1 MFHVK
6 HFKKGK
12 TMSKYRRNRV
22 NDAVALEM
30 ATILRNVKDPRV
42 SGAFISVTGADVTPD
57 FKYAKIYYS
66 VLGMDDDAEGAKE
79 IAKGLKSAHG
89 FIRGQLAKSLN
100 LRVTPELTFVADE
113 SMKRGVEIAAMIN
126 KLEFTDEEEETEED
140 DV

>member
-1 MFHVK
+1 
-6 HFKKGK
+6 
-12 TMSKYRRNRV
+12 MSKYRRNRV

-66 VLGMDDDAEGAKE
+66 VLGMDGDKEAEKE
-79 IAKGLKSAHG
+79 LAKGLKSAQG

-100 LRVTPELTFVADE
+100 LRVTPELTFVPDE

-140 DV
+140 DI

>member
-1 MFHVK
+1 M
-6 HFKKGK
+6 G
-12 TMSKYRRNRV
+12 KYRKNRV

-66 VLGMDDDAEGAKE
+66 VLGMDGDTEGEKE
-79 IAKGLKSAHG
+79 
-89 FIRGQLAKSLN
+89 LAKNLN
-100 LRVTPELTFVADE
+100 LRVTPELTFVPDV

-126 KLEFTDEEEETEED
+126 NLEFTDEEEDEEGID
-140 DV
+140 E

>member
-1 MFHVK
+1 M
-6 HFKKGK
+6 G
-12 TMSKYRRNRV
+12 KYRKNRV

-57 FKYAKIYYS
+57 FKYAKIFYS
-66 VLGMDDDAEGAKE
+66 VLGIDDDPEAAKE
-79 IAKGLKSAHG
+79 IAKGLKSAQG

-100 LRVTPELTFVADE
+100 LRVTPELTFVPDV

-126 KLEFTDEEEETEED
+126 SLEFTDEEEADED
-140 DV
+140 IDE

>member
-1 MFHVK
+1 
-6 HFKKGK
+6 
-12 TMSKYRRNRV
+12 MSKYRRNRV

-66 VLGMDDDAEGAKE
+66 VLGMDGDTEGEKE
-79 IAKGLKSAHG
+79 LAKGLKSAQG

-100 LRVTPELTFVADE
+100 LRVTPELTFVPDT

-126 KLEFTDEEEETEED
+126 KLEFTDDEEETEED
-140 DV
+140 DL